1 MTFQPRNRRLCVPA
15 REAFTIDGTVWYVDD
30 AEEVRGE
37 VVPFSWGREACPVR
51 VTTCQR
57 GFTLVD
63 DRGRFL
69 KVEQARR
76 GEYRRRVRKFR
87 TAEQAAWYA
96 VRHNVETCA

>member
-1 MTFQPRNRRLCVPA
+1 MAYQPRNRRLCVPA
-15 REAFTIDGTVWYVDD
+15 REWTTINGTVWYVDD

-37 VVPFSWGREACPVR
+37 IVPLSWGREDCPVR

-69 KVEQARR
+69 KFEQARR
-76 GEYRRRVRKFR
+76 GEYRRRVRTFR
-87 TAEQAAWYA
+87 TFEEAALYA